1 MKSMLQRDPAQ
12 RYRKWDGG
20 GSGAGV
26 ETALFISV
34 QAVMLVC
41 VVLVAA
47 QLFATA

>member
-1 MKSMLQRDPAQ
+1 MKSILQRDPPAS
-12 RYRKWDGG
+12 YRTWSTAGT
-20 GSGAGV
+20 GV

-47 QLFATA
+47 QLIATA

>member
-1 MKSMLQRDPAQ
+1 MKSILQRDPPAS
-12 RYRKWDGG
+12 YRKWSTAGT
-20 GSGAGV
+20 GV

-47 QLFATA
+47 QLIATV